1 MEKTMFKFEDQ
12 YKQYEQL
19 LERTKQAYEFWLN
32 AVTSTFED
40 LYKLKKKWFNGG
52 YNPPFCFSKFA
63 KCAINYT
70 FKWADVLFLHDFLL
84 KFYALIPM
92 YSAVYHKKK
101 FP

>member
-52 YNPPFCFSKFA
+52 YNPPFVSQSLQNVQLTTHLNVQMSYFCM
-63 KCAINYT
+63 I
-70 FKWADVLFLHDFLL
+70 
-84 KFYALIPM
+84 FY
-92 YSAVYHKKK
+92 
-101 FP
+101 